1 MAFKSIVPA
10 DADVAVV
17 DALVNHMR
25 QGETLLL
32 AIARDVQAIRD
43 LELYREAGVETM
55 EAFYPIL
62 LQETSRV
69 GWGSVRTLK
78 AYLSFTDV
86 YLDCLALPGPKA
98 MGALSHLQTLYVLAD
113 WDRKEKELRMET
125 EKMGKLPA
133 VGFEAIVKVVSR
145 LVNEAGDAGMDA
157 KATLLALG
165 EVGLATEAADFT
177 AIAKME
183 PIVPAGG
190 WSVADTR
197 AGEAHPAAG
206 RGAEDEPAEVL
217 AGVARRRGLCNPP
230 HARAGREE
238 RLRRLG
244 RAD

>member
-10 DADVAVV
+10 DADVAVVDAPSDDTLAQYGVVRTADPKVLVFTKPQYTNLPSAV

-98 MGALSHLQTLYVLAD
+98 MGALSHLQTLYVL
-113 WDRKEKELRMET
+113 
-125 EKMGKLPA
+125 
-133 VGFEAIVKVVSR
+133 
-145 LVNEAGDAGMDA
+145 
-157 KATLLALG
+157 
-165 EVGLATEAADFT
+165 
-177 AIAKME
+177 
-183 PIVPAGG
+183 
-190 WSVADTR
+190 
-197 AGEAHPAAG
+197 
-206 RGAEDEPAEVL
+206 
-217 AGVARRRGLCNPP
+217 
-230 HARAGREE
+230 
-238 RLRRLG
+238 
-244 RAD
+244 